1 MSFFGVL
8 KSMFSKKP
16 KRDLVEVPIEISIH
30 VKHDTDEKPI
40 SDKERRKR
48 ELFHQQ
54 MNDEEYKTALK
65 QYFDAMEKMNHEWS
79 VIYNLKD
86 YSSKRAE
93 RFEIMCAQQID
104 RFLTINQKW
113 SQYENPAPRT
123 DAFKLLSILYERQGR
138 IDDAANVCLKSIEY
152 GYEADGTKGGMRGRL
167 ARLIKK
173 GAAAKMPDDLI

>member
-54 MNDEEYKTALK
+54 MNDE
-65 QYFDAMEKMNHEWS
+65 
-79 VIYNLKD
+79 
-86 YSSKRAE
+86 
-93 RFEIMCAQQID
+93 
-104 RFLTINQKW
+104 
-113 SQYENPAPRT
+113 
-123 DAFKLLSILYERQGR
+123 
-138 IDDAANVCLKSIEY
+138 
-152 GYEADGTKGGMRGRL
+152 
-167 ARLIKK
+167 
-173 GAAAKMPDDLI
+173 